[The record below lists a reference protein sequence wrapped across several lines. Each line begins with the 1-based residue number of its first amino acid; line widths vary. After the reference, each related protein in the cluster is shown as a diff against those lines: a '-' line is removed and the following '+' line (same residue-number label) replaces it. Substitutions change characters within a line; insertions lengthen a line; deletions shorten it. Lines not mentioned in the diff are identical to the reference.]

1 MLTIRGGPPA
11 VGMSTTGNLLQV
23 LSHELGIGRMSLA
36 PVKTQSWI
44 QGGTLVSYIL
54 LISILGTCPRSR
66 SVCEPSL
73 HYTFKDVLK
82 NFTYNVKF
90 LLKCLCHHTIVN
102 HLSLKTSRKE

>member
-23 LSHELGIGRMSLA
+23 LSRELGTGRMSLA

-44 QGGTLVSYIL
+44 QGGTLVSYTL
-54 LISILGTCPRSR
+54 CSSILGTFPRSR
-66 SVCEPSL
+66 NMCEPSL

-90 LLKCLCHHTIVN
+90 LLKCHCHPYHCEP
-102 HLSLKTSRKE
+102 SFS